1 MMLHRR
7 RRLAASAAI
16 IVALA
21 CGALTGTGG
30 ASAQSTTNAAPNAD
44 ANANTNANP
53 NNDGGNRPWLPPTP
67 NQWPLVVN
75 ASHTAEQEITRGI
88 DYHTDTY
95 QAVGGVQHSTELT
108 VDLTDPNVRLGVVES
123 HNELSDPA
131 DEIPSSMAD
140 RTGAVAGING
150 DFFDIYGSGRP
161 HGMVVVDGRLVK
173 SPNPGWNQNLVV
185 RADGSIGIGAEAYSG
200 TATDGTASHLISSV
214 NFVDDLSA
222 NGLVRITPDLGD
234 SGKIPASVVVS
245 GHRDPAASGVLVVDK
260 VTPNVTDLTPLPAG
274 TEDLAG
280 SGTSGQWLTATAHVG
295 DRIAI
300 AEAISPDNNV
310 RQALSGGA
318 VLVQNGTMAVPLQ
331 GGGENNVNDPV
342 TGLGVTKDGK
352 HAIVAVFDGHQPE
365 DAAEGLTRPQL
376 AGWMM
381 AHGAYNAMLFDSGG
395 SSEMVA
401 RQPGQ
406 QQVSVS
412 NTPSD
417 GHERPVA
424 NGLFFYSTEA
434 HPGPAVKAVANA
446 GAPLAV
452 LTNSTVPVAAYAVDK
467 LGNPAS
473 DPASLSVRPAS
484 RASISTG
491 TSGAS
496 LTASGEPGTGELV
509 VKAGRAR
516 DSVPLRVTD
525 RLTSLSVSPA
535 TVDLN
540 NGGTQQLTISATTRD
555 KQPVSL
561 LPASVTWTAS
571 PSNLGSVD
579 PATGLFTA
587 AASGEGLVTVTAS
600 AAGASATV
608 SIAVGQRSEIV
619 DSMTDVGNWAVRAHG
634 GATGSLSLST
644 TTKRLPGDA
653 GSMDVSYN
661 IPAGNGVKQVVF
673 FPNGNES
680 FPPPGETQLPDGVGV
695 WIKGT
700 GTGGSGSPLGLGNLT
715 LAEAYT
721 EVNGQYVDFYPSTV
735 TYDGWQLIVANLPA
749 GLQFPM
755 TVNFLDFLV
764 ISPTQHLS
772 GDLYVSDL
780 QALYSPRPLV
790 TPPYV
795 AIPHNPSWLQ
805 YTEDPAKFR
814 AGGTTLA
821 ALDDAHTHAD
831 DPNSTGSV
839 VLKQDG
845 AQIKA
850 LPASQT
856 GALSLQTMGDM
867 SDSGTM
873 ANLTYLKSLL
883 DGTGLAYHEGVGNHE
898 ITQGADPENKNW
910 TSLFGPTHYSYTQGA
925 ANVVVTDSSHI
936 GILPSDPYQVPA
948 SDPSQYQ
955 WLADQ
960 LTANRSPVV
969 FVVSHV
975 PAYDP
980 HPQQDSQFADRWEA
994 QMYETLVQKYQDSH
1008 PRTHVIMLFGHA
1020 RGWAENLLDPTGHD
1034 TAHGIPNFVV
1044 ADAGVEAYAPADKGG
1059 FYNYGLFHVLPNG
1072 DVQFA
1077 AIPTLASIAVSGATA
1092 GTTTGTTTDATTGA
1106 TTGAASLHV
1115 GQTTQLSAT
1124 GTTPTGDDLPALSVP
1139 IADPASHVWRSSDP
1153 RVASVDAVTGVV
1165 HAKCPGTATISVTS
1179 GGVTGSLTVTV
1190 AKS

>member
-1 MMLHRR
+1 MMLHRN
-7 RRLAASAAI
+7 RRLAASAALV
-16 IVALA
+16 VALA

-30 ASAQSTTNAAPNAD
+30 ASAQSTTNPNPNPAAD
-44 ANANTNANP
+44 AAA
-53 NNDGGNRPWLPPTP
+53 NNDAGNRPWLPPTP

-95 QAVGGVQHSTELT
+95 QTVGGVQHSTELN

-123 HNELSDPA
+123 HNELGDPVN
-131 DEIPSSMAD
+131 EIPSSMAN

-200 TATDGTASHLISSV
+200 TATDGAASHPVSSV

-245 GHRDPAASGVLVVDK
+245 GHRDPAAAGVLVVDK
-260 VTPNVTDLTPLPAG
+260 VTPGVTDLAPLPAG

-295 DRIAI
+295 DRMAI
-300 AEAISPDNNV
+300 AESISPDNNV

-342 TGLGVTKDGK
+342 TGLGVTQDGK

-406 QQVSVS
+406 QQVGVS

-473 DPASLSVRPAS
+473 DPVSLSVRPAS

-496 LTASGEPGTGELV
+496 LTASGKPGTGDLV
-509 VKAGRAR
+509 VKAGRAH

-525 RLTSLSVSPA
+525 RLSSLSVSPA

-561 LPASVTWTAS
+561 LPASVTWSAS
-571 PSNLGSVD
+571 PSDLGSVD
-579 PATGLFTA
+579 PRSGVFTA
-587 AASGEGLVTVTAS
+587 ATTGEGLVTVTAS

-644 TTKRLPGDA
+644 TTKRLPSDA
-653 GSMDVSYN
+653 GSMDVKYN

-673 FPNGNES
+673 FPNGDES
-680 FPPPGETQLPDGVGV
+680 FPPPGETQLPDRVGV

-764 ISPTQHLS
+764 ISPTQQLS

-839 VLKQDG
+839 VLKQDA

-873 ANLTYLKSLL
+873 ANLTYMKSLL

-910 TSLFGPTHYSYTQGA
+910 TSLFGATHYSYTQGA

-948 SDPSQYQ
+948 SDPKGIASQYQ

-994 QMYETLVQKYQDSH
+994 QMYETLVEKYQDSH
-1008 PRTHVIMLFGHA
+1008 PRTHVVMLFGHA
-1020 RGWAENLLDPTGHD
+1020 RGWAENLLDPTGHNAAD
-1034 TAHGIPNFVV
+1034 GLPNFVV

-1077 AIPTLASIAVSGATA
+1077 AVPTLASIAVTST
-1092 GTTTGTTTDATTGA
+1092 
-1106 TTGAASLHV
+1106 AASLHV

-1124 GTTPTGDDLPALSVP
+1124 GTSPTGDDLPALSVP
-1139 IADPASHVWRSSDP
+1139 IVDPASHVWRSSDP
-1153 RVASVDAVTGVV
+1153 RVASVDAVTGLV

-1179 GGVTGSLTVTV
+1179 GGVTGSVAVTV
-1190 AKS
+1190 SKS

>member
-1 MMLHRR
+1 MSATVV
-7 RRLAASAAI
+7 AAL
-16 IVALA
+16 V
-21 CGALTGTGG
+21 CGALAGTGG
-30 ASAQSTTNAAPNAD
+30 ASAQTSGTDDTAAHSGGG
-44 ANANTNANP
+44 
-53 NNDGGNRPWLPPTP
+53 DGRPWLPPTP
-67 NQWPLVVN
+67 DQWPLVVT
-75 ASHTAEQEITRGI
+75 ASNTAQQEITRGI
-88 DYHTDTY
+88 DYQTDTY
-95 QAVGGVQHSTELT
+95 QTVGGVQHSTELN
-108 VDLTDPNVRLGVVES
+108 VDLSDPNVRLGVVES
-123 HNELSDPA
+123 HNEINDAA
-131 DEIPSSMAD
+131 DEVPSSMAN

-150 DFFDIYGSGRP
+150 DFFDIYGSGSP
-161 HGMVVVDGRLVK
+161 HGMVVIDGRLVK
-173 SPNPGWNQNLVV
+173 SPNPAWNQNVVV
-185 RADGSIGIGAEAYSG
+185 RADGSIGMGAEAYSG
-200 TATDGTASHLISSV
+200 TATDGAASHPITSV
-214 NFVDDLSA
+214 NTVADLSA

-234 SGKIPASVVVS
+234 SGKIPASVVAT
-245 GHRDPAASGVLVVDK
+245 GHRDPADASVLIIDA
-260 VTPNVTDLTPLPAG
+260 VTPNVTDITQVPAG
-274 TEDLAG
+274 TEDLVG
-280 SGTSGQWLTATAHVG
+280 SGTAGQWLTATAHPG
-295 DRIAI
+295 DRVTI
-300 AEAISPDNNV
+300 AESISPDNAP

-318 VLVQNGTMAVPLQ
+318 ILVQNGTMAVPVQ
-331 GGGENNVNDPV
+331 GSGENNVNNPV
-342 TGLGVTKDGK
+342 TGMGVTKDGK

-376 AGWMM
+376 AGWMI
-381 AHGAYNAMLFDSGG
+381 AHGAYNAMVFDSGG

-424 NGLFFYSTEA
+424 NGLFFYSTEP
-434 HPGPAVKAVANA
+434 HPAPAVRAVANS

-452 LTNSTVPVAAYAVDK
+452 LTNSTVPVGAYAVDT

-473 DPASLSVRPAS
+473 DPVTLSVHPSS

-491 TSGAS
+491 TNGAT
-496 LTASGEPGTGELV
+496 LTASGTPGTGELV
-509 VKAGRAR
+509 ATAGRAHS
-516 DSVPLRVTD
+516 SVPLRVTD
-525 RLTSLSVSPA
+525 HLSSLTLSPA
-535 TVDLN
+535 TADLN
-540 NGGTQQLTISATTRD
+540 NGGTQQLSVSATTRD

-561 LPASVTWTAS
+561 LPASVAWTAS
-571 PSNLGSVD
+571 PPNLGSVD
-579 PATGLFTA
+579 PTTGLFTA
-587 AASGEGLVTVTAS
+587 ATDDEGLVTVTAS
-600 AAGASATV
+600 VDGASATT
-608 SIAVGQRSEIV
+608 SIAVGQRTEMV
-619 DSMTDVGNWAVRAHG
+619 DTMTDVNNWAVNTHG

-644 TTKRLPGDA
+644 TTKRLPTDA
-653 GSMDVSYN
+653 GSMDVKYD
-661 IPAGNGVKQVVF
+661 IPAGSGVKQVVF
-673 FPNGNES
+673 SPTVSES
-680 FPPPGETQLPDGVGV
+680 FPPAGETQLPDGVGI
-695 WIKGT
+695 WIKGS
-700 GTGGSGSPLGLGNLT
+700 GTGGSGTPLGLGNLT

-755 TVNFLDFLV
+755 SVKFLDFLV
-764 ISPTQHLS
+764 ISPTQTLS

-795 AIPHNPSWLQ
+795 AIPDNPSWLQ
-805 YTEDPAKFR
+805 FTEDPAKFR

-845 AQIKA
+845 TQIKA
-850 LPASQT
+850 LPSSQT

-867 SDSGTM
+867 SDTGST

-883 DGTGLAYHEGVGNHE
+883 DGTGVPYHEGVGNHE

-910 TSLFGPTHYSYTQGA
+910 TSLFGATHYSYTQGA
-925 ANVVVTDSSHI
+925 ANILVTDSSHI

-948 SDPSQYQ
+948 GDPPQYQ

-960 LTANRSPVV
+960 LSANRSPVV

-994 QMYETLVQKYQDSH
+994 QMFETLVQKYQDTH
-1008 PRTHVIMLFGHA
+1008 PHTHVITLFGHA
-1020 RGWAENLLDPTGHD
+1020 RGWAENLLDPTGHN
-1034 TAHGIPNFVV
+1034 TAGGIPNFVV
-1044 ADAGVEAYAPADKGG
+1044 ADAGVEAYAPPAEGG

-1077 AIPTLASIAVSGATA
+1077 AIPTLAGITVSSPASTLQA
-1092 GTTTGTTTDATTGA
+1092 GQ
-1106 TTGAASLHV
+1106 S
-1115 GQTTQLSAT
+1115 TQLTAT

-1153 RVASVDAVTGVV
+1153 HVATVDPVTGAV
-1165 HAKCPGTATISVTS
+1165 HAWHAGTATVTVTSDGISGSVT
-1179 GGVTGSLTVTV
+1179 LTVT
-1190 AKS
+1190 KG